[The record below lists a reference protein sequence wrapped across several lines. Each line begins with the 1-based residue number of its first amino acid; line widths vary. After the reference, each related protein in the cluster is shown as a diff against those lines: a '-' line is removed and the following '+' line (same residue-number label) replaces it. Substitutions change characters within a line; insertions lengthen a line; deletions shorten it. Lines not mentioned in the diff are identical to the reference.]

1 MYDYYYYYDD
11 DFDDERKGTVES
23 MAPLFRLLAGD
34 ELGYVRAFV
43 STKALSSK
51 KVAAAA
57 NDFDDDSD
65 DESLSLVGK
74 FGALDREHRALK
86 TRPVVYDAHHEH
98 QPCACVVTR
107 RGGRIE
113 VMDAKSGASATEGET
128 VRTRSDLLDAHGWM
142 TMTND
147 DGGGLKIVS
156 VYESG
161 DVGTHAWDGS
171 DRKWTER
178 GTFKAAPNATSA
190 DANGALGKIV
200 LGGKGQG
207 ADVVV
212 WDIEQ
217 EKRTYKA
224 KPPPV
229 NWLGYRAPP
238 WVSAACFAESSEC
251 VRFFVGTGE
260 HRFRHYDTRADKRAV
275 LDLDIGNGVITSVA
289 SSLDGQEAYVAN
301 ARGLFEI
308 VDLRAG
314 KTRGRFKGNSGS
326 IRQISVHPSGTHVA
340 CTGLDQYVRVYDVRT
355 RKCVS
360 TVFAKQPLTSVMFD
374 ARTLEYE
381 AALAERAKAKAK
393 KKTGKA
399 KKRDDEYDDAYD
411 DDDGEIVVKKK
422 KTKTIMLTDD
432 DGREIVKKL
441 KKKKREKVSTDE
453 LEDATEK
460 KKKKK
465 KSKTASVHIE

>member
-1 MYDYYYYYDD
+1 MP
-11 DFDDERKGTVES
+11 
-23 MAPLFRLLAGD
+23 PLFRLLAGD

-43 STKALSSK
+43 STKALSSSSK

-57 NDFDDDSD
+57 ANDFNDDDD

-74 FGALDREHRALK
+74 FGALGRENRALK
-86 TRPVVYDAHHEH
+86 TRPVVYDDDFD
-98 QPCACVVTR
+98 QLCTCVVTR

-142 TMTND
+142 TTND
-147 DGGGLKIVS
+147 GLKIVS

-171 DRKWTER
+171 DGKWTER

-190 DANGALGKIV
+190 DVHGALGKIV

-238 WVSAACFAESSEC
+238 WVSATCFAESSEC

-340 CTGLDQYVRVYDVRT
+340 CAGLDQYVRVYDVRT

-381 AALAERAKAKAK
+381 AALAERAKAKK

-399 KKRDDEYDDAYD
+399 KKRDDDDAY
-411 DDDGEIVVKKK
+411 DGEIVVKKK
-422 KTKTIMLTDD
+422 KTKTITLTDE

-441 KKKKREKVSTDE
+441 KKKKKASTDE
-453 LEDATEK
+453 LEDATEMK

>member
-1 MYDYYYYYDD
+1 MYDD
-11 DFDDERKGTVES
+11 DDERKGTVES
-23 MAPLFRLLAGD
+23 MPPLFRLLAGD

-57 NDFDDDSD
+57 DASDDDD

-86 TRPVVYDAHHEH
+86 TRPVVYDDSSSSSYEH
-98 QPCACVVTR
+98 QPCTCVVTR

-113 VMDAKSGASATEGET
+113 LMDAKSGASATEGET
-128 VRTRSDLLDAHGWM
+128 VQTRSDVIDAHGWM
-142 TMTND
+142 TTND
-147 DGGGLKIVS
+147 GGLKIVS

-161 DVGTHAWDGS
+161 DVGTHAWDAGNV
-171 DRKWTER
+171 KWTER
-178 GTFKAAPNATSA
+178 GTFKATPNATSA

-238 WVSAACFAESSEC
+238 WVSATCFAESSEC

-340 CTGLDQYVRVYDVRT
+340 CAGLDQYVRVYDIRT

-381 AALAERAKAKAK
+381 AALAERAKAKK

-399 KKRDDEYDDAYD
+399 KKRDDDDEYDEYG
-411 DDDGEIVVKKK
+411 DGEIVIKKK
-422 KTKTIMLTDD
+422 KTKTITLTDD
-432 DGREIVKKL
+432 DGREIIKKL
-441 KKKKREKVSTDE
+441 KKKKKKASTDE

>member
-1 MYDYYYYYDD
+1 
-11 DFDDERKGTVES
+11 
-23 MAPLFRLLAGD
+23 MAPSFRLLAGD

-43 STKALSSK
+43 STKALSSSK
-51 KVAAAA
+51 KAAAA
-57 NDFDDDSD
+57 ADDSDIED

-74 FGALDREHRALK
+74 FGALGRENRALK
-86 TRPVVYDAHHEH
+86 TRPVVYDDSSSSSREH

-113 VMDAKSGASATEGET
+113 VMDARSGASAAEGET
-128 VRTRSDLLDAHGWM
+128 LTTRSDLIDAHGWM
-142 TMTND
+142 PPPRTND
-147 DGGGLKIVS
+147 GGLKIVS

-161 DVGTHAWDGS
+161 DVGTHAWDAANV
-171 DRKWTER
+171 KWTER

-190 DANGALGKIV
+190 DADGALGKIV

-212 WDIEQ
+212 WDIEH

-238 WVSAACFAESSEC
+238 WVSATCFAASSEC

-275 LDLDIGNGVITSVA
+275 LDLDIGNGVITAVA

-340 CTGLDQYVRVYDVRT
+340 CAGLDQYVRVYDART

-381 AALAERAKAKAK
+381 AALAEKE
-393 KKTGKA
+393 KKTKS
-399 KKRDDEYDDAYD
+399 
-411 DDDGEIVVKKK
+411 KKK
-422 KTKTIMLTDD
+422 KTKTIALTDD
-432 DGREIVKKL
+432 DGREMLTKL
-441 KKKKREKVSTDE
+441 KKKKKSSTE
-453 LEDATEK
+453 LDDEDATK

-465 KSKTASVHIE
+465 KKTKTASVHIE